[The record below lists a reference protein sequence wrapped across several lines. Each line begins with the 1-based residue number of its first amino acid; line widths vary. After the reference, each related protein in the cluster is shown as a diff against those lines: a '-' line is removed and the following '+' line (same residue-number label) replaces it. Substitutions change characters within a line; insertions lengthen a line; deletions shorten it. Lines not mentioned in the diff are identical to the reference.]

1 MKNIILGLVGA
12 AMTLTAITSCKK
24 LDLKPYDAVDI
35 STGFNTVL
43 DAKYW
48 NSGIY
53 AALRGRVYGS
63 YNVLQEV
70 QGDQLNAS
78 IDFGNRNGAPHRWG
92 SFLNNDDFAGI
103 YQGYYSGLSNVNVV
117 IKGYEQ
123 IQASAGAQ
131 TDSLNTYKAD
141 ARMARAYYF
150 HELVKRFAK
159 AYNPATAASDLGI
172 PLVTEF
178 DLAAK
183 PARATVKATY
193 DQILA
198 DLAFAKS
205 LNTKRANLRGA
216 RYFTPDAVLALE
228 ARVKLDMQDW
238 QGAYDAANTLIASGR
253 YPLYTTAAGLKSY
266 WATDATQEDIMR
278 INATLAETVNT
289 NAIYLGLNGA
299 AGFFAPDFI
308 PTQTVVDSYDAADL
322 RKGVYFEQKLIRM
335 QGINYPNVWLVN
347 KFPGNPALFT
357 TQYTNYQNANKIFR
371 IGEVYAIAA
380 EAAANLSQSGN
391 ALTALNALR
400 TARGLTALSGLTGTT
415 LINEVR
421 AERTRELN
429 FDGFHLFD
437 LKRWGLGFTR
447 GTAQVTAAVQNST
460 GFTGLTIAASDPKF
474 IWGLPTNDIILN
486 PNLVQNPGW

>member
-35 STGFNTVL
+35 STGFNSVL

-53 AALRGRVYGS
+53 SALRGRVYGS
-63 YNVLQEV
+63 YNILQEV

-92 SFLNNDDFAGI
+92 SFLNNDDFAGV

-198 DLAFAKS
+198 DLAYAKS
-205 LNTKRANLRGA
+205 LNTKRANIRGA

-228 ARVKLDMQDW
+228 ARVRLDMQDW

-253 YPLYTTAAGLKSY
+253 YPLYTTAAALKSY
-266 WATDATQEDIMR
+266 WATDAAQEDIMR

-299 AGFFAPDFI
+299 GGFFAPDFI
-308 PTQTVVDSYDAADL
+308 PTQTVVDSYDAADI

-357 TQYTNYQNANKIFR
+357 TQFTNYQNANKIFR

-400 TARGLTALSGLTGTT
+400 TARGLTVLSGLTGAS

-447 GTAQVTAAVQNST
+447 GTAQVPAAVQNST
-460 GFTGLTIAASDPKF
+460 GFTGLTIAAADPKF
-474 IWGLPTNDIILN
+474 VWGLPTNDIILN

>member
-12 AMTLTAITSCKK
+12 AMTLTTITSCKK
-24 LDLKPYDAVDI
+24 LDLKPVDAVDI
-35 STGFNTVL
+35 ATGFNTIQ

-48 NSGIY
+48 NTGIY
-53 AALRGRVYGS
+53 SALRARTYGN
-63 YNVLQEV
+63 YNILQEV

-78 IDFGNRNGAPHRWG
+78 LDFGNRNGAPHRWG
-92 SFLNNDDFAGI
+92 SFLNNDDFSGI

-123 IQASAGAQ
+123 IQATAGAQ

-141 ARMARAYYF
+141 ARMARAHYL
-150 HELVKRFAK
+150 HELVIRYAK
-159 AYNPATAASDLGI
+159 AYNPATAATDLGV
-172 PLVTEF
+172 PLLTEF
-178 DLAAK
+178 DLSAK
-183 PARATVKATY
+183 PARATVKAVY
-193 DQILA
+193 DQIIA
-198 DLAFAKS
+198 DLTVAKA
-205 LNTKRANLRGA
+205 LNTKRANVKGA

-228 ARVKLDMQDW
+228 ARVRLDMQDW
-238 QGAYDAANTLIASGR
+238 AGAYTAANTLITSNR
-253 YPLYTTAAGLKSY
+253 YPLYNTAAGLKSY

-278 INATLAETVNT
+278 INATTAETVNT

-299 AGFFAPDFI
+299 GGFFAPDFI
-308 PTQTVVDSYDAADL
+308 PTQAVVDSYDNADL
-322 RKGVYFEQKLIRM
+322 RKAVYFEQKLIRI
-335 QGINYPNVWLVN
+335 QGVNYANVWLVN

-357 TQYTNYQNANKIFR
+357 TSFTNYQNANKVFR
-371 IGEVYAIAA
+371 IGEMYAIAA
-380 EAAANLSQSGN
+380 EAAANLTNPGN

-400 TARGLTALSGLTGTT
+400 QARGLTALVGLTGAALTA
-415 LINEVR
+415 EVR

-447 GTAQVTAAVQNST
+447 GTPQVPAAIQLGT
-460 GFTGLTIAASDPKF
+460 GFNGLVIAATDPKF